1 MRKEDEFQPF
11 HFTAD
16 DGILLYGRIYGAANG
31 GSRPVICLA
40 GLSRNSRDFHRI
52 AGLLAKRGR
61 RVVSL
66 DYRGRGLSSWDPNPA
81 NYNLLREAQDVLGA
95 AAHLGIVE
103 ADFIG
108 TSRGG
113 LILHFLPAIAP
124 GLVRSAILNDVGP
137 VIETEGLRRIR
148 DYLAAWPE
156 PRDFVQAARAL
167 KATHGADFTGLTD
180 LDWVEMAQSIFR
192 EIDGKIVPDYDPALV
207 EPLKAIDFSQPVP
220 DLWDQFRSLAAGPLL
235 VVRGE
240 NSSLLSAETVETML
254 STHSHARALTA
265 PGQGHAPLLHLPGL
279 AEAVAAFLDH
289 P

>member
-1 MRKEDEFQPF
+1 MRKNDEFQPF

-16 DGILLYGRIYGAANG
+16 DGIRLHGRIYGEGNG
-31 GSRPVICLA
+31 GSRPVVCLA
-40 GLSRNSRDFHRI
+40 GLSRNSRDFGQI

-61 RVVSL
+61 RVVTL
-66 DYRGRGLSSWDPNPA
+66 DYRGRGLSSWDPIPA

-95 AAHLGIVE
+95 AAHLGLVE

-113 LILHFLPAIAP
+113 LILHFLPAMAP

-148 DYLAAWPE
+148 DYLAARPE
-156 PRDFVQAARAL
+156 PRDFAQAARAL
-167 KATHGADFTGLTD
+167 KATHGADFTTLTD

-207 EPLKAIDFSQPVP
+207 EPLKTIDFSQPVP
-220 DLWDQFRSLAAGPLL
+220 DLWDQFRNLAAAPLL

-240 NSSLLSAETVETML
+240 NSSLLSAETVETMVRM
-254 STHSHARALTA
+254 HGNAKALVA

-279 AEAVAAFLDH
+279 AEAVAEFVDC